1 MVAPVKSFVN
11 TFLSKNNKNFPKF
24 KNAGERETA
33 ALKSAEK
40 EKTPAG
46 AGCERGGKKSHMP
59 E

>member
-33 ALKSAEK
+33 ALKSAEE
-40 EKTPAG
+40 EKTPGG
-46 AGCERGGKKSHMP
+46 AGRQEEP
-59 E
+59 YV